1 MSYTYWYIMTHLHR
15 ERYFFWWY
23 CSIALFS
30 ISKADYT
37 NMCSCLMLLQ
47 DQLLLYWYTL
57 WEDLGFFM
65 VILCRDLPKLNIY
78 LQLCKDMGIF
88 FVLPDLHSSVLN
100 FFFSVV
106 SNFSVL
112 NSFSLNWLK
121 ISAWV
126 TNKNLSCIKTAVF
139 NLNLRRSRHDLLK
152 TPWQTLC
159 INMRQFLEDWFYS
172 FLSYPQCFMALQ
184 TVKNYYHKEA

>member
-1 MSYTYWYIMTHLHR
+1 MCTGR
-15 ERYFFWWY
+15 GVFFWWY

-37 NMCSCLMLLQ
+37 NMCSCLVWLL
-47 DQLLLYWYTL
+47 DQLLLYLYTL
-57 WEDLGFFM
+57 WEDLGFFI
-65 VILCRDLPKLNIY
+65 VILCRHFPKLNIY
-78 LQLCKDMGIF
+78 LQLWKDMEIF
-88 FVLPDLHSSVLN
+88 LPDLHSSVLK

-126 TNKNLSCIKTAVF
+126 MSKNLSYIT
-139 NLNLRRSRHDLLK
+139 
-152 TPWQTLC
+152 
-159 INMRQFLEDWFYS
+159 
-172 FLSYPQCFMALQ
+172 
-184 TVKNYYHKEA
+184 TVVLTWILGDPDMIF

>member
-15 ERYFFWWY
+15 ERGIFFWWY

-37 NMCSCLMLLQ
+37 NMCSCLILLLE
-47 DQLLLYWYTL
+47 QLLLYLYTL
-57 WEDLGFFM
+57 WEILSFFI
-65 VILCRDLPKLNIY
+65 VILCRDSPKLNIY
-78 LQLCKDMGIF
+78 LQLWKDMEIF

-100 FFFSVV
+100 FFFSLV

-126 TNKNLSCIKTAVF
+126 MNKNLFCIKQHF
-139 NLNLRRSRHDLLK
+139 
-152 TPWQTLC
+152 
-159 INMRQFLEDWFYS
+159 
-172 FLSYPQCFMALQ
+172 
-184 TVKNYYHKEA
+184 